1 MLSGVL
7 DVPEEHGT
15 PRIRI
20 AALHLHGVPFRHRD
34 VALRLSH
41 YLGSCSSCN
50 TNSGSGTDFQTE
62 QNILLS
68 QF

>member
-1 MLSGVL
+1 MLFGVL
-7 DVPEEHGT
+7 DIPEEPRT

-20 AALHLHGVPFRHRD
+20 AALHLHWVPFRHRD

-41 YLGSCSSCN
+41 CLGSCSSCN
-50 TNSGSGTDFQTE
+50 TNSGSGIDLQTE
-62 QNILLS
+62 ENILLS